1 MNFETCELY
10 KLKRKRDLYNKLN
23 ISKSEIKFLINKY
36 DVYINK
42 DNRLIE
48 APIDDLKKIQLKLL
62 NKLYAIK
69 FDNYVFSGVKG
80 KSTYDNAIQHIK
92 SKYMLKLDM
101 SKFFPNT
108 HRDKVYRFFLE
119 KLQMSTDVAKICT
132 DISTVNYNNVRAY
145 VDNNVFEYMKMKKIR
160 NRNHLPTG
168 TPTSQI
174 ISFLANL
181 DMFEK
186 IKNYCNVHK
195 MQCTIYVDD
204 FTISTN
210 RKISFKEEQEIKNII
225 EKYGHKL
232 SKNKTIRY
240 DEREFKKVTG
250 FVISPNKKMV
260 LANKTK
266 NKIKQKL
273 EETKRNSIKLQ
284 DIDIKNKNSLLG
296 LIRYS
301 RLVNKSSYLG
311 LEKQLNVT

>member
-1 MNFETCELY
+1 MNFESCELY
-10 KLKRKRDLYNKLN
+10 KLKRKRDLYHKLN
-23 ISKSEIKFLINKY
+23 ISRKEIKFLTNKY

-42 DNRLIE
+42 NNRLIE
-48 APIDDLKKIQLKLL
+48 APICDLKKLQLRLL
-62 NKLYAIK
+62 NKLYAIQ

-80 KSTYDNAIQHIK
+80 KSTYDNALQHIK

-108 HRDKVYRFFLE
+108 HRDKIYKFFRE
-119 KLQMSTDVAKICT
+119 KLQMSSDVAKICT
-132 DISTVNYNNVRAY
+132 DISTVNYNNTRAY
-145 VDNNVFEYMKMKKIR
+145 VERDVFKYMKIKKIR
-160 NRNHLPTG
+160 NKNHLPTG

-210 RKISFKEEQEIKNII
+210 RKISFKEEQELKNII
-225 EKYGHKL
+225 KHYGHKL
-232 SKNKTIRY
+232 SKSKTIRY
-240 DEREFKKVTG
+240 DENEFKKVTG
-250 FVISPNKKMV
+250 FVISPNRKMV

-266 NKIKQKL
+266 NKIRKKL
-273 EETKRNSIKLQ
+273 EEAKRSNIKLQ
-284 DIDIKNKNSLLG
+284 DIDPQNRNSLLG

-311 LEKQLNVT
+311 LEKQLSEN